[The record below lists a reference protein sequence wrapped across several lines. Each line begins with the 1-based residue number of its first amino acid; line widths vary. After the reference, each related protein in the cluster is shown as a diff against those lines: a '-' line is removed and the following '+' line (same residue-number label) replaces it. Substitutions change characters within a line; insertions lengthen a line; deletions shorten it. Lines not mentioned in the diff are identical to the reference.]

1 MTPVLHKNLS
11 PTMAVVKLRLRFRI
25 SPRWR
30 LSELLNPI
38 SFAEIEGHWK
48 KSRLIKNQCFSHF
61 CFFISHLDLT
71 TISGECIM
79 MNEVYT
85 RTITNL
91 AIDQSFESRDN
102 AVSFVTIHSPEFLI
116 SYKSVVTTCGFL
128 LVSLI
133 GLYIENNFRRPLSI
147 NCFWYCWMICLSETC
162 GFLLVSLKVLYI
174 ETILGDR
181 FQSIAFDICEWFV
194 CLKLVAFFMFLSK
207 GCTLKQF

>member
-116 SYKSVVTTCGFL
+116 RYKSVVTTCGFL

-133 GLYIENNFRRPLSI
+133 GLYIENNFRRPL
-147 NCFWYCWMICLSETC
+147 W
-162 GFLLVSLKVLYI
+162 
-174 ETILGDR
+174 
-181 FQSIAFDICEWFV
+181 IAFDTVEWFV
-194 CLKLVAFFMFLSK
+194 CLKLVAFFLFLSK